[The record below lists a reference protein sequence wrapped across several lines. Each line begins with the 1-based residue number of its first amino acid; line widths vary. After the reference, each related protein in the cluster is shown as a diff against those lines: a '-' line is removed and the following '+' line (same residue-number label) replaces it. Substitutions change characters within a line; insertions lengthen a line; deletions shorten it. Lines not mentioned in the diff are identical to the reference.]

1 MLLEELDKKAAE
13 REAELRLLKDEE
25 FFDVLGGWAQSI
37 GELWLD
43 TFIATPKIPGQIVD
57 ALGTFQKRRGD
68 RPLWIFFA
76 SVLASIAGG
85 LAAGKLAGR
94 LVRRHEEK
102 VFQAQPRSLGHW
114 IKLLALRF
122 FLQSVRLMAFTAVG
136 LLINRLINKGVPPDL
151 MTGRF
156 LVEAS
161 AYTILAGMVAGF
173 VLAPVRSE
181 LRLCSVDDASAR
193 FLTYR
198 IMMIFGWSTFGIG
211 FLIWCY
217 VFGLPPG
224 AGMGF
229 WVSLIFYGLIAL
241 TLWQGRRGIT
251 SMVIGDGQSGPRW
264 EQFAQA
270 WPKIAMGIVMGNWLI
285 VQLFVATGHQQSLSL
300 AALNMTMIVIL
311 TLPMFE
317 VALPALV
324 RAIWPGDPD
333 ANDGLRAAHTETQ
346 AGLMRISRIQVTVVT
361 LFLLAGLRGLNLY
374 DVASQGVGALFA
386 GALIEIF
393 VMGMVAFGL
402 WELMNIVADRQ
413 MAIERV
419 TLGADEGEEQEGE
432 GGQGGTRLGTLM
444 PLVRG
449 AVRVAI
455 LLLTILAI
463 LGQLGINITPLL
475 AGAGVIG
482 LAISFG
488 AQALMR
494 DVLSGIFF
502 LIDDAFRK
510 GEYIELGEVRGS
522 VESIS
527 IRSMQL
533 RHHKGPLHTI
543 PFGEIKYLTNYSRDW
558 VIMKL
563 PLRVT
568 YDTDVEK
575 LRKLIKKLGQDLLV
589 DPELV
594 PKFLAPLKSQ
604 GVIQMEDSAMIV
616 RIKFMTKPGDQWTLR
631 TKVFARIRELFEREG
646 IKFAHREVTVH
657 IANDP
662 KSEGMPV
669 EAQQVAA
676 SAAARAIY
684 EDETLPPKGGETR

>member
-1 MLLEELDKKAAE
+1 
-13 REAELRLLKDEE
+13 
-25 FFDVLGGWAQSI
+25 
-37 GELWLD
+37 
-43 TFIATPKIPGQIVD
+43 
-57 ALGTFQKRRGD
+57 
-68 RPLWIFFA
+68 
-76 SVLASIAGG
+76 
-85 LAAGKLAGR
+85 
-94 LVRRHEEK
+94 
-102 VFQAQPRSLGHW
+102 
-114 IKLLALRF
+114 
-122 FLQSVRLMAFTAVG
+122 
-136 LLINRLINKGVPPDL
+136 
-151 MTGRF
+151 
-156 LVEAS
+156 
-161 AYTILAGMVAGF
+161 
-173 VLAPVRSE
+173 
-181 LRLCSVDDASAR
+181 
-193 FLTYR
+193 
-198 IMMIFGWSTFGIG
+198 
-211 FLIWCY
+211 
-217 VFGLPPG
+217 
-224 AGMGF
+224 
-229 WVSLIFYGLIAL
+229 
-241 TLWQGRRGIT
+241 
-251 SMVIGDGQSGPRW
+251 
-264 EQFAQA
+264 
-270 WPKIAMGIVMGNWLI
+270 
-285 VQLFVATGHQQSLSL
+285 
-300 AALNMTMIVIL
+300 
-311 TLPMFE
+311 
-317 VALPALV
+317 
-324 RAIWPGDPD
+324 
-333 ANDGLRAAHTETQ
+333 
-346 AGLMRISRIQVTVVT
+346 MRISRIPVTVVM
-361 LFLLAGLRGLNLY
+361 LFLLAGLWGLNLY
-374 DVASQGVGALFA
+374 DVASQGVGAQFA

-482 LAISFG
+482 LAIGFG
-488 AQALMR
+488 AQALVR

-533 RHHKGPLHTI
+533 RHHKGPPHTI

-589 DPELV
+589 DPELG

-604 GVIQMEDSAMIV
+604 DVIQMEDSAMIV

-631 TKVFARIRELFEREG
+631 TKVFARIRELLEREG
-646 IKFAHREVTVH
+646 IKFAHREVTVRL
-657 IANDP
+657 ADG
-662 KSEGMPV
+662 KVTDLSE
-669 EAQQVAA
+669 EDRKAIT
-676 SAAARAIY
+676 AAAQAHIEE
-684 EDETLPPKGGETR
+684 EDIGDAAESGDDR